1 MSESVTQRKR
11 QRDREKREWRKKEI
25 LIVDT

>member
-11 QRDREKREWRKKEI
+11 QRDREKGEWRKKEI